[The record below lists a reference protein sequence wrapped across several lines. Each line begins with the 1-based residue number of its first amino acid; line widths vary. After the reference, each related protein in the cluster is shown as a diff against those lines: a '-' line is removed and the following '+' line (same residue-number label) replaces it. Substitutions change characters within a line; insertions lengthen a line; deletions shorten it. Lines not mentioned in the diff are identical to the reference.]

1 MLFQRILHELISST
15 SGALGA
21 IFLDQEGE
29 TVEVLTDRPL
39 EADDNDLKVIGAY
52 TGIFLTQL
60 RNVCS
65 GAGIGRLDR
74 FKIDFDSTSVLT
86 CDLKDGYYVVLL
98 VDASANEGLAWQ
110 KLVACRERLLGEM

>member
-1 MLFQRILHELISST
+1 MPFLRILHELVSST
-15 SGALGA
+15 NGALGA

-52 TGIFLTQL
+52 SGIFLTRL
-60 RNVCS
+60 RNMCS
-65 GAGIGRLDR
+65 DTGIGRLDR
-74 FKIDFDSTSVLT
+74 FKIDFDATTILT

-98 VDASANEGLAWQ
+98 VDASANEGMAWQ
-110 KLVACRERLLGEM
+110 RLVACRDRLLGEM

>member
-1 MLFQRILHELISST
+1 MAFQRILHELVSST

-52 TGIFLTQL
+52 SGIFLTRL
-60 RNVCS
+60 RNMCTD
-65 GAGIGRLDR
+65 AGIGHLDR
-74 FKIDFDSTSVLT
+74 FKLDFESTTVLT

-98 VDASANEGLAWQ
+98 VDASANEGVAWQ
-110 KLVACRERLLGEM
+110 RLVACRNRLLDEM

>member
-1 MLFQRILHELISST
+1 MPFQRILHELISST
-15 SGALGA
+15 NGALGA

-52 TGIFLTQL
+52 SGIFLTQL
-60 RNVCS
+60 RNMCD

-74 FKIDFDSTSVLT
+74 FKIAFDSTTVLT